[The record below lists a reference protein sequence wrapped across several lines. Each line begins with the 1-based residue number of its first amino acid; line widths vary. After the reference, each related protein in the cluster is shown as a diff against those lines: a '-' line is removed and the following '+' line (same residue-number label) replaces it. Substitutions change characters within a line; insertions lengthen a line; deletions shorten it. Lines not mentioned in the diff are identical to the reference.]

1 MSMGKLIEF
10 PTSAEVSVMP
20 GHAVDLRRVV
30 QLVRELVDVY
40 GSDTEQM
47 WDHFDDEIAERIQGY
62 DGYDV
67 ENTDIGKI
75 VTVMTNTTVGRC
87 QFSILV
93 YKDLLVKK

>member
-1 MSMGKLIEF
+1 MGKLIDF
-10 PTSAEVSVMP
+10 PASTEVGVMP

-40 GSDTEQM
+40 GSDTEKM
-47 WDHFDDEIAERIQGY
+47 WDHFDDEVATRIQGY

-67 ENTDIGKI
+67 EETKLGKI
-75 VTVMTNTTVGRC
+75 VTVMTDTVVGRC

-93 YKDLLVKK
+93 YKELLTKK